1 MTAQMIRRRRA
12 PRLLIVGA
20 LLAVLVSQLPITP
33 ASAEPVGS
41 VSGRV
46 TGADAGEALA
56 NVWVT
61 LTPVTGAGTQEGAPL
76 LATTDGAGRYEFSAV
91 DAASV
96 KIHVMS
102 PLSGEYVTTYWPEAY
117 TSADAGII
125 ELTDQPVSAD
135 LQLPRGGS
143 TTGQV
148 QDAMTSAPIDGARIT
163 ATLADDPSAQAVGPA
178 VTTDVTGTFSISGLP
193 PVPID
198 LTVEPPPGSSY
209 VSPGDGPAGDDL
221 RISGSSDSAGT
232 VIRLHPG
239 AEIRGRVLD
248 DSGAPVARASVSA
261 VGCAPTCPP
270 EAITDSSGAY
280 RLEGVA
286 PGAGLRVKA
295 VPGQGLLSRWFLGG
309 DAAAPA
315 SALSAEAGD
324 VIEDVDI
331 VLVRSA
337 HVTVRVRGTSRA
349 EPLRAI
355 VWLRTTGR
363 IYGQYFAHRPGDDLG
378 LPGEPISVRV
388 GPIPPGEY
396 AVSISPGAQNPG
408 HLPVRWST
416 VAAGAPTGST
426 IQIAAGQEAEA
437 VVQFAPMN
445 VAPDPAPSEATPVGA
460 ADWPG
465 LDEGFL
471 TQPEWPDPQAS
482 GAAPMAPT
490 AIL

>member
-1 MTAQMIRRRRA
+1 MIRRRRA

-20 LLAVLVSQLPITP
+20 LLTMLVSLLPVSP

-41 VSGRV
+41 VSGIV
-46 TGADAGEALA
+46 TGAGAGEALA

-61 LTPVTGAGTQEGAPL
+61 LTPVTDAGSQEGAPL
-76 LATTDGAGRYEFSAV
+76 VAITDGSGRYEFTAL
-91 DAASV
+91 DAPSV

-102 PLSGEYVTTYWPEAY
+102 PLSGEYVTTYWPAAY
-117 TSADAGII
+117 ASANAGII
-125 ELTDQPVSAD
+125 ELTGRPVSAD
-135 LQLPRGGS
+135 LELPRGGS
-143 TTGQV
+143 AAGEV
-148 QDAMTSAPIDGARIT
+148 LDAMTGAPIDGARIT
-163 ATLADDPSAQAVGPA
+163 ATLADDPSAQALGTG
-178 VTTDVTGTFSISGLP
+178 VTTDAKGAFSISGLP
-193 PVPID
+193 PVLID

-209 VSPGDGPAGDDL
+209 VSPGGGPTGDDL
-221 RISGSSDSAGT
+221 RVDGSSDSVGT
-232 VIRLHPG
+232 VIRLSPG

-248 DSGAPVARASVSA
+248 DSGAPVARASVRA

-280 RLEGVA
+280 RLEGVT

-315 SALSAEAGD
+315 TALSAEAGD
-324 VIEDVDI
+324 VIDDVDI

-337 HVTVRVRGTSRA
+337 HVTVRVQGTSRA

-355 VWLRTTGR
+355 VWLRTAGR

-378 LPGEPISVRV
+378 LPGEPIRVRV

-437 VVQFAPMN
+437 VAQFAP
-445 VAPDPAPSEATPVGA
+445 VTGAPDPAPSEATRAGA
-460 ADWPG
+460 DAWPG

-471 TQPEWPDPQAS
+471 TEAQWPDPQAS
-482 GAAPMAPT
+482 GAAPTAPT
-490 AIL
+490 AIP

>member
-1 MTAQMIRRRRA
+1 MSRPRRA

-20 LLAVLVSQLPITP
+20 LLTVLVSLLPVTP

-41 VSGRV
+41 VSGTV
-46 TGADAGEALA
+46 TGAGEALA

-61 LTPVTGAGTQEGAPL
+61 LTPVTGTGTQEGAPL
-76 LATTDGAGRYEFSAV
+76 VTITDGAGRYEFTAV
-91 DAASV
+91 AAPSV

-102 PLSGEYVTTYWPEAY
+102 PLSGQYVTTYWPAAY
-117 TSADAGII
+117 TSASAGTI
-125 ELTDQPVSAD
+125 ELTGQPVSAD

-143 TTGQV
+143 TAGQV
-148 QDAMTSAPIDGARIT
+148 QDAMTGAPIDGARIT
-163 ATLADDPSAQAVGPA
+163 ATLADDPSAQDLGAD
-178 VTTDVTGTFSISGLP
+178 VTTDVTGAFSISGLP

-209 VSPGDGPAGDDL
+209 VSPGGGSAGDDL
-221 RISGSSDSAGT
+221 RVDGSLDTVGT
-232 VIRLHPG
+232 VIRLHQG

-248 DSGAPVARASVSA
+248 DSGAPVARASVRA
-261 VGCAPTCPP
+261 VGCAPSCPP

-280 RLEGVA
+280 RLVGVT

-309 DAAAPA
+309 DPAAPA
-315 SALSAEAGD
+315 TTLSAEAGD
-324 VIEDVDI
+324 VIDDVDI

-337 HVTVRVRGTSRA
+337 HVTVRVRGTSRT

-355 VWLRTTGR
+355 VWLRTAGR
-363 IYGQYFAHRPGDDLG
+363 IYGQYFAHQPGDDLG
-378 LPGEPISVRV
+378 LPGEPIRVRV

-396 AVSISPGAQNPG
+396 AVSVSPGAQNPG

-437 VVQFAPMN
+437 VVQFKN
-445 VAPDPAPSEATPVGA
+445 GSGAPDPAPSEATLAGT
-460 ADWPG
+460 DGWPG
-465 LDEGFL
+465 LNEGFL
-471 TQPEWPDPQAS
+471 TQAQWPDPQAP
-482 GAAPMAPT
+482 GAAPVAPT
-490 AIL
+490 SLP